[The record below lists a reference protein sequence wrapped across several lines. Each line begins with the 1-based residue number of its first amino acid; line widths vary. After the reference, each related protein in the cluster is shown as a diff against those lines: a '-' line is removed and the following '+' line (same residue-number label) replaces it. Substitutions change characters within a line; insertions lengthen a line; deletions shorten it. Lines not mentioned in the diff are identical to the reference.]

1 MSVGLIIL
9 GMVFGMLVFVA
20 ATAAVYG
27 RLLRFPWRPHP
38 ATVAEARIEGLLLIV
53 LCTALSL
60 LGLLGAGVMAWVGAQ
75 VARQHPGSSLVA
87 APLLI
92 GLACLLVACGCGWAV
107 AQEYRRLRT
116 RPPEDSS

>member
-1 MSVGLIIL
+1 MSVGLLIL
-9 GMVFGMLVFVA
+9 GLVFSMLVFVA

-27 RLLRFPWRPHP
+27 RLLRVPWRPHP
-38 ATVAEARIEGLLLIV
+38 TTVAEARTEGLLLIV

-60 LGLLGAGVMAWVGAQ
+60 VGLLGAGFMAWVGAQ

-107 AQEYRRLRT
+107 VQEFRRLT
-116 RPPEDSS
+116 AHPPEDSP